1 MKLGIIAGDGGAW
14 LLPRIIG
21 LSRASELAFTGDT
34 IDAQQALDWN
44 LVSRVVPHDRLMES
58 ARELAGRIT
67 ANPSHSLRLTKR
79 LIREGL
85 HSRLDTVL
93 EMASVFQAVA
103 HKTADHSEAVD
114 AFLEKRPPQFGR
126 GA

>member
-1 MKLGIIAGDGGAW
+1 MVVQILRPLRRQPPSGI
-14 LLPRIIG
+14 R
-21 LSRASELAFTGDT
+21 T
-34 IDAQQALDWN
+34 
-44 LVSRVVPHDRLMES
+44 